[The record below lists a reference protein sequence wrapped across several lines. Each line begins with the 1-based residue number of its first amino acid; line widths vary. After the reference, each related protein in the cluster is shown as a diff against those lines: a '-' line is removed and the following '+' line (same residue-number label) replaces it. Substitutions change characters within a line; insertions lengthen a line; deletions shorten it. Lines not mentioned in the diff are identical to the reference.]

1 MSQQQGKI
9 IIAPGVNVWP
19 HEMKTAEA
27 LAAAGYIVEFM
38 RRSEGFRVTT
48 ADVVING
55 VIWEMKSPESSQL
68 KVIEKNIRHALHQS
82 RDVIFDSRRMKKL
95 GNERIEQE
103 VRKWATQLT
112 SVRRLIYI
120 NRRGEVVKIK

>member
-1 MSQQQGKI
+1 MTRMSQQQGKI

-48 ADVVING
+48 ADVVMNG

-82 RDVIFDSRRMKKL
+82 RDVIFDSRRMRKL
-95 GNERIEQE
+95 DNERIEQE

-112 SVRRLIYI
+112 NVRRWFA
-120 NRRGEVVKIK
+120 G

>member
-1 MSQQQGKI
+1 MPQQQGKI
-9 IIAPGVNVWP
+9 VIAPEVNIWP
-19 HEMKTAEA
+19 HELKTAEA

-48 ADVVING
+48 ADVVMNG

-95 GNERIEQE
+95 DNERIERE
-103 VRKWATQLT
+103 VRKWANQLT